1 MAYPAQESTLV
12 GLCDGEI
19 DPRRH
24 RCSFLTNKVGG
35 LPDWPPDVSPPAPS
49 CARCGAPLTHV
60 VQVYCPLGAS
70 SYHRNLH
77 LFACPRAACSGRTDG
92 WKVLRSQS
100 LEQAPSRPDPAQG
113 APRPATDWCDSA
125 DDWGVE
131 EEEDDGLG
139 PDGGV
144 EEAAAP
150 QTHEDPELEV
160 SSRLQDLCLA
170 TPPQLETLPP
180 QQEAPVL
187 RAYFVSVVEE
197 SDLCT
202 EEDADLRHAQRL
214 LRDYEKR
221 EGLVVVGETQNGGGE
236 EKYEKTRARHGDA
249 VFSGFMKKIALCPQQ
264 VLRYCRGGQPLCVSS
279 SLSAAPPACPSC
291 GGGRTFELQ
300 LMPALVALLRWTD
313 SGGEAE
319 PEFGTVLVYTCRSS
333 CWSGSVLEEF
343 CSVQSDPDQQLFT

>member
-1 MAYPAQESTLV
+1 MHSNIKGFIIYEVNFS
-12 GLCDGEI
+12 GLF
-19 DPRRH
+19 P
-24 RCSFLTNKVGG
+24 
-35 LPDWPPDVSPPAPS
+35 
-49 CARCGAPLTHV
+49 
-60 VQVYCPLGAS
+60 
-70 SYHRNLH
+70 
-77 LFACPRAACSGRTDG
+77 
-92 WKVLRSQS
+92 
-100 LEQAPSRPDPAQG
+100 
-113 APRPATDWCDSA
+113 
-125 DDWGVE
+125 
-131 EEEDDGLG
+131 
-139 PDGGV
+139 
-144 EEAAAP
+144 
-150 QTHEDPELEV
+150 EDPELEV

>member
-1 MAYPAQESTLV
+1 MASPAQESTLV

-35 LPDWPPDVSPPAPS
+35 LPDWPPHVCPPPPR

-60 VQVYCPLGAS
+60 VQVYCPLGGS
-70 SYHRNLH
+70 PYHRNLH
-77 LFACPRAACSGRTDG
+77 LFACPRAACSGRADG

-100 LEQAPSRPDPAQG
+100 LEEAPSRPDPAQE

-131 EEEDDGLG
+131 EEEDGWG
-139 PDGGV
+139 AGAGV

-150 QTHEDPELEV
+150 QTHEDPLDLEV
-160 SSRLQDLCLA
+160 SRLQDLCLA
-170 TPPQLETLPP
+170 PPPRPEAPPPQP
-180 QQEAPVL
+180 EAPVL
-187 RAYFVSVVEE
+187 RAYFVGVVEE
-197 SDLCT
+197 SDLCG

-214 LRDYEKR
+214 LREYERR
-221 EGLVVVGETQNGGGE
+221 EGGVTAGDTQDGGE

-249 VFSGFMKKIALCPQQ
+249 VFSGFMKRISLCPQQ

-279 SLSAAPPACPSC
+279 PPGAAPPPCPSC

-313 SGGEAE
+313 GGGEAE
-319 PEFGTVLVYTCRSS
+319 PEFGTVLVYTCQSS
-333 CWSGSVLEEF
+333 CWAGSVLEEF
-343 CSVQSDPDQQLFT
+343 CSVQNDPDQQLFN